1 MSSAE
6 PRAHYAIYISRFCGA
21 CYRVLNAVDELGL
34 DIEIRDVTANP
45 GRRDEIRRATGRR
58 TVPVLHIVHEDG
70 RQEWMFESREIVKFL
85 NRRSGEAA

>member
-21 CYRVLNAVDELGL
+21 CYRVLNAVDELGI

-45 GRRDEIRRATGRR
+45 GLRDEIRRATGRR
-58 TVPVLHIVHEDG
+58 TVPVLRIIEDG
-70 RQEWMFESREIVKFL
+70 QQEWMFESREIVKFL
-85 NRRSGEAA
+85 NRRFGEAA